1 MTPGGADQ
9 RGNLIAAVGWMGL
22 ALLGFSMFAIAGREA
37 GRELPT
43 LQIMLW
49 RGPISLVMLLVI
61 AALTGARPKTE
72 RLPTHIARSVLHFA
86 AQYSWLTALALIPL
100 AELFALEFTAPLWV
114 AVLAPL
120 VLKER
125 LTASRMA
132 AAALGFVGVLIVIQ
146 PGSGAVSTGTL
157 LGLASALGFATAM
170 LATKTLMRT
179 DTAFTILVYMMVI
192 QSVLSTI
199 LGLPGFVMPTVTTLL
214 WLVAIAVAGLVS
226 HFSLAQAF
234 SRADAILVAP
244 LDFVRLPLI
253 AVVGALFYGETV
265 APLMLLGALVIV
277 AANLVNLRGERKRL

>member
-1 MTPGGADQ
+1 MSKDALPH
-9 RGNLIAAVGWMGL
+9 RGNLVAAVAWMGL
-22 ALLGFSMFAIAGREA
+22 ALLGFSLFAIAGREA

-61 AALTGARPKTE
+61 ALVTGARPKTE
-72 RLPTHIARSVLHFA
+72 RISVHAARSLLHFA
-86 AQYSWLTALALIPL
+86 AQFSWLTALALIPL

-132 AAALGFVGVLIVIQ
+132 AAALGFAGVLVVIQ
-146 PGSGAVSTGTL
+146 PGSGTISAGTV
-157 LGLASALGFATAM
+157 LGLLSALGFATAM

-179 DTAFTILVYMMVI
+179 DSAFTILVYMMVI

-199 LGLPGFVMPTVTTLL
+199 LGLPGFVMPTATTLL

-244 LDFVRLPLI
+244 MDFLRLPLI
-253 AVVGALFYGETV
+253 AAVGAFFYGE
-265 APLMLLGALVIV
+265 ALDPIIMLGAVIIV
-277 AANLVNLRGERKRL
+277 TANLVNIRGERRKT